1 MAWMAHLS
9 ILDFLI
15 IAFNGP
21 FELGL
26 KRPHPTVE
34 KSVYFPET
42 YWSLTI
48 PLFIWCSLKHLSI
61 IRKLP
66 NVTTILLRIF
76 FHRSSSNSLGST
88 ASQKIQVMNWCS
100 CHFKPKK
107 SFLRKKPKKMMRK
120 SENQVKPYEDMT
132 LKMTLKSLTPPP
144 SLQAQAVGSPTSS
157 ARHIYRWLV
166 FDRAFWDLKAR
177 KLKIRMSDFRAGNC
191 LT

>member
-1 MAWMAHLS
+1 MFFEA
-9 ILDFLI
+9 LI
-15 IAFNGP
+15 NYPKTTKCHFNP
-21 FELGL
+21 F
-26 KRPHPTVE
+26 TN
-34 KSVYFPET
+34 
-42 YWSLTI
+42 I
-48 PLFIWCSLKHLSI
+48 
-61 IRKLP
+61 
-66 NVTTILLRIF
+66 

-166 FDRAFWDLKAR
+166 FDRAFWDP
-177 KLKIRMSDFRAGNC
+177 KLENSKYVWVILGQKYDLEVHKTHWNLNLIWRNNVASLFKH
-191 LT
+191 